1 MEDADI
7 INWSKDYFL
16 KWSDF
21 KAEVNP
27 AAYEDSSSKIKFHHT
42 WTVDSEMV
50 NGEIYFLISN
60 IQLTTQFL
68 RHLSWVRIQ
77 NSSIELLKH
86 EQGHFDLAELL
97 KPIFIEQITNKF
109 NGLKF
114 PTRGQNEEQRKQFS
128 RESSGLMILQEL
140 EKCYKILD
148 DERKKYS
155 EATEFG
161 TNSSKQKEYDEK
173 FKELRLK

>member
-86 EQGHFDLAELL
+86 EQGHFDLAELHRFEIISDL
-97 KPIFIEQITNKF
+97 KKLENIWHQ
-109 NGLKF
+109 
-114 PTRGQNEEQRKQFS
+114 TRGQNEEQRKQFA
-128 RESSGLMILQEL
+128 REDSGTLIAKEITKW
-140 EKCYKILD
+140 EKIIRQKRYDYDVQTNYGQTK
-148 DERKKYS
+148 S
-155 EATEFG
+155 EQTKFD
-161 TNSSKQKEYDEK
+161 NIFSK
-173 FKELRLK
+173 LH